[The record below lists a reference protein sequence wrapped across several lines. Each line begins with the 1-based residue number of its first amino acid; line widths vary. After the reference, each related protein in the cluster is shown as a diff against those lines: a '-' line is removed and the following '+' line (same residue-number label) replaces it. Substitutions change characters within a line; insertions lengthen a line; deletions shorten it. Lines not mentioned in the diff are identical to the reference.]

1 MAGHEGSNH
10 ELSLFAVAVAA
21 AACVF
26 AAAVN
31 YVAAASK
38 DDIAKASVIG
48 SLQIAHSQRARN
60 NANPTGPSAIAAAFA
75 QATNTKPTPTAP
87 LDSAPGEN
95 VSKKLNQSNG
105 VVHPR
110 DVDPG
115 IEKPAPKTGDPNV
128 APPLGT
134 SGGAPTPQPK

>member
-38 DDIAKASVIG
+38 DDIAKASVIS

-60 NANPTGPSAIAAAFA
+60 DANPTGPSAI
-75 QATNTKPTPTAP
+75 TARHSP
-87 LDSAPGEN
+87 RRPIPSQLQRLRSTRPPGEN

-105 VVHPR
+105 VVHPTSR
-110 DVDPG
+110 RRRG
-115 IEKPAPKTGDPNV
+115 LQA
-128 APPLGT
+128 APPRRSQNERPLLALG
-134 SGGAPTPQPK
+134 SR